1 MIETKHSWTRHTAVR
16 WGFVGLVLLAG
27 AATAHA
33 WRPGPLQ
40 ACVAEQTKL
49 LLSSTHEYVPERAGF
64 AAELWCVRN
73 NNRPGHKRFN

>member
-27 AATAHA
+27 AAMGHA
-33 WRPGPLQ
+33 WQLGPHQ

-49 LLSSTHEYVPERAGF
+49 LLSSTHEYVPDRADY
-64 AAELWCVRN
+64 AAEFWCSRN
-73 NNRPGHKRFN
+73 NDRPGLKRFN